1 MEARFLGSYAGFIT
15 LGYDNHIDII
25 NNMMIQLG
33 INEMPYDIQRTFKDE
48 ADKQYTTAMADTSLR
63 YIQSLLYKIS
73 KEMDMI
79 NGGKTKYK
87 DILNKIQKKDEEYLR
102 SIFKSDVSYLTL
114 KKRFIT
120 LKNKQKNVAQ

>member
-1 MEARFLGSYAGFIT
+1 
-15 LGYDNHIDII
+15 
-25 NNMMIQLG
+25 
-33 INEMPYDIQRTFKDE
+33 
-48 ADKQYTTAMADTSLR
+48 
-63 YIQSLLYKIS
+63 
-73 KEMDMI
+73 MI

-114 KKRFIT
+114 KKRFIA